1 MLINYLK
8 VAWRNLWKNKTYVL
22 INVFGLSLGLA
33 CSIVAYFNWEFDYSF
48 DRNHSKLNEIYKINT
63 YREVEG
69 QVVAYGTTPLPLAS
83 FIKSKISGI
92 NSAVR
97 YSVFPEIIRKND
109 QLFRRKIAFTDPGF
123 LKIFDYELDEGYLL
137 ESLNKNQIIIT
148 KSTAIMLFNTGMANG
163 KTVTLITNDQH
174 EIDFQVVA
182 VIEDHP
188 LNSSFQF
195 EMLANIELLFDR
207 LDKDDWTQIT
217 HATFVDITVDIQG
230 LDNQLQPFVDLS
242 NAAIEDWTIER
253 FELVPLKKM
262 AHVARYVRG
271 NYLGQSNP
279 RGTVM
284 IPSIMAITILLI
296 ACFNFTNTT
305 IALSGKRLKEIGIRK
320 SIGAQKSSIIIQL
333 LGESILLCFVALG
346 IAMLLA
352 EFLVPAYN
360 HMGPWINLK
369 TSYLDNYKFLFFLF
383 FLVLT
388 TSILSSAYAAF
399 YISSFNVVKILKGNL
414 KFKGTSWFTRTLL
427 IMQISFS
434 LTSVIQGIVYFQNS
448 KYQESFDLGYN
459 KDEVIR
465 IPIHGMQD
473 FQLLRDLASTNPKIL
488 ETAGGKHHLGYN
500 LSRLAVKNGSD
511 ELEVYAYEIGD
522 NYTQTMELTI
532 LKGRFFR
539 KNSASDLLESVI
551 INEELAKDLMLKEP
565 LGKRISLG
573 DKMVEVIGIVKNF
586 YPSGLWLG
594 AKGNPILLK
603 ITTQEQ
609 FNHFLVRVDQK
620 NLLETNQWLKEEW
633 KNLFPNRLFESDYE
647 NESIYLVSLLNKNM
661 TALNIFMAILAIILS
676 GTGLY
681 TLVAITV
688 IKKSKEIGVRKVLGA
703 SILAIFGLLNRGLL
717 VMVMIAI
724 FLGSVMGFYM
734 SNLVLDLMFAYHIN
748 VSMGAMV
755 ISSLIILLIMY
766 LTIGHKLFQA
776 ASINP
781 VDSLKYE

>member
-8 VAWRNLWKNKTYVL
+8 VAWRNIWKNKTYVL

-63 YREVEG
+63 YREIEG

-97 YSVFPEIIRKND
+97 YSVFPEIIKKND

-123 LKIFDYELDEGYLL
+123 LKMFDFELDEGYLL

-174 EIDFQVVA
+174 EIDLQVVA

-195 EMLANIELLFDR
+195 EVLANIELLFDR

-399 YISSFNVVKILKGNL
+399 YISSFNVVEILKGNL

-448 KYQESFDLGYN
+448 KYQESFDLGFN

-500 LSRLAVKNGSD
+500 LSRLVVQNGSD

-565 LGKRISLG
+565 LGKRISLD

-603 ITTQEQ
+603 ITTQDQ

-748 VSMGAMV
+748 VSMGTMV

-776 ASINP
+776 ATINP

>member
-63 YREVEG
+63 YREIEG

-123 LKIFDYELDEGYLL
+123 LKMFDFELDEGYLL

-174 EIDFQVVA
+174 EIDLQVVA

-195 EMLANIELLFDR
+195 EVLANIELLFDR

-414 KFKGTSWFTRTLL
+414 KFKGTSGFTRTLL

-448 KYQESFDLGYN
+448 KYQESFDLGFN

-500 LSRLAVKNGSD
+500 LSRLVVQNGSD

-594 AKGNPILLK
+594 SKGNPILLK
-603 ITTQEQ
+603 ITTQDQ

-748 VSMGAMV
+748 VSMGTMV

-776 ASINP
+776 ATINP

>member
-8 VAWRNLWKNKTYVL
+8 VAWRNIWKNKTYVL

-63 YREVEG
+63 YREIEG

-97 YSVFPEIIRKND
+97 YSVFPEIIKKND

-123 LKIFDYELDEGYLL
+123 LKMFDFELDKGYLL

-174 EIDFQVVA
+174 EIDLQVVA

-399 YISSFNVVKILKGNL
+399 YISSFNVVEILKGNL
-414 KFKGTSWFTRTLL
+414 KFKGTSGFTRTLL

-448 KYQESFDLGYN
+448 KYQESFDLGFN

-500 LSRLAVKNGSD
+500 LSRLVVQNGSD

-565 LGKRISLG
+565 LGKRISLD

-603 ITTQEQ
+603 ITTQDQ

-748 VSMGAMV
+748 VSMGTMV

-776 ASINP
+776 ATINP